1 MVVMDVCWTWIGGSD
16 EWFLEKGPLSYFVAG
31 CAAKK

>member
-1 MVVMDVCWTWIGGSD
+1 MFAGRGLGAD